1 MEYNNY
7 DRNDLIKIIVKRN
20 DENYKSLFNHCF
32 ELLESIVGNE
42 EQKNNYDYD
51 ESFADFNDCINGVN
65 MNRKEAIQIIRK
77 ALECYVEDCIS
88 QDDELQHEVYEA
100 FEILKTDERG

>member
-32 ELLESIVGNE
+32 EMLRSIVAD
-42 EQKNNYDYD
+42 QQSKKNFDYD
-51 ESFADFNDCINGVN
+51 EALADFNDCVN
-65 MNRKEAIQIIRK
+65 QAEWTSELIKPQAGAGGPASSQGRKRDK
-77 ALECYVEDCIS
+77 
-88 QDDELQHEVYEA
+88 
-100 FEILKTDERG
+100 

>member
-1 MEYNNY
+1 MKYNNY
-7 DRNDLIKIIVKRN
+7 DRKTLIRIIKKRKDL
-20 DENYKSLFNHCF
+20 DYQSLFNHCF

-65 MNRKEAIQIIRK
+65 MNRKEAIQIIRN

-88 QDDELQHEVYEA
+88 QDDELQHKVYEA

>member
-1 MEYNNY
+1 MNECECNNIGFI
-7 DRNDLIKIIVKRN
+7 NGEWL
-20 DENYKSLFNHCF
+20 C
-32 ELLESIVGNE
+32 LECGE
-42 EQKNNYDYD
+42 QAEQKNNYDYD